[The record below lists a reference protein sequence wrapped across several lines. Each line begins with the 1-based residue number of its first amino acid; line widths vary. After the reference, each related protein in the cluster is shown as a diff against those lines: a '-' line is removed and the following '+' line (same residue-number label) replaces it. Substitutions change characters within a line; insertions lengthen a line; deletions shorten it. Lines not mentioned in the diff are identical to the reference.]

1 MKFART
7 LLVSLLPLAL
17 LGGCASSSHIAE
29 REATFLSEDD
39 QKNPPARITA
49 TFKDNLCSEYFA
61 YIKFSFHNP
70 RNEWLKMAA
79 PSVLFPYTRNSDDF
93 EIVVGDRLAAWG
105 DATVNRKRVE
115 QYNDYMTGALT
126 MVVGAALINE
136 GNDNAKKLGAGL
148 IGTRLA
154 RDGVV
159 AYKNERSQAVAP
171 VSTSQNQHILANDIL
186 VPPGSSRQYW
196 LLVRA
201 EDRAPLMSYI
211 SLGYKGEDRQQ
222 RYAVIPLDNWNRC
235 EWQQSRKQLLLDW
248 KLEQTTGADS
258 YGSKKALYEAQKRLP
273 ATEAEYQQYKKAGT
287 ALTQ

>member
-7 LLVSLLPLAL
+7 LLISLLPLAL
-17 LGGCASSSHIAE
+17 LGGCASSTRIAE

-39 QKNPPARITA
+39 QKNPPANITA
-49 TFKDNLCSEYFA
+49 KFKNNLCSDYFA
-61 YIKFSFHNP
+61 YIKFSVHNP
-70 RNEWLKMAA
+70 HNEWLKMNDL
-79 PSVLFPYTRNSDDF
+79 SLLFPYSRNGDDF
-93 EIVVGDRLAAWG
+93 EVVVGDRLAAWG

-159 AYKNERSQAVAP
+159 AYRNERSQAVAP
-171 VSTSQNQHILANDIL
+171 VTTSQNQHILANDIL

-201 EDRAPLMSYI
+201 EDRAPLMSHI
-211 SLGYKGEDRQQ
+211 SLGYKDAEQAQ
-222 RYAVIPLDNWNRC
+222 HYAVVPLDTWNRC
-235 EWQQSRKQLLLDW
+235 EWQKPRKRFLRAWGDEHQMGVKVGD
-248 KLEQTTGADS
+248 GHNVR
-258 YGSKKALYEAQKRLP
+258 YETRKILP
-273 ATEAEYQQYKKAGT
+273 EVEAEYQKRQRAKT
-287 ALTQ
+287 ALAQ

>member
-1 MKFART
+1 MKLART
-7 LLVSLLPLAL
+7 LLISLLPLAW
-17 LGGCASSSHIAE
+17 LGGCASSTRIAE

-39 QKNPPARITA
+39 QKNPPANITA
-49 TFKDNLCSEYFA
+49 TFKNNLCSDYFA
-61 YIKFSFHNP
+61 YIKFSVHNP
-70 RNEWLKMAA
+70 HNEWLKMNDL
-79 PSVLFPYTRNSDDF
+79 SLLFPYSRNGDDF
-93 EIVVGDRLAAWG
+93 EVVVGDRLAAWG

-159 AYKNERSQAVAP
+159 AYRNERSQAVAP

-201 EDRAPLMSYI
+201 EDRAPLVSYI
-211 SLGYKGEDRQQ
+211 SLGYKDAEQAQ
-222 RYAVIPLDNWNRC
+222 HYAVVPLDTWSRC
-235 EWQQSRKQLLLDW
+235 EWQKPRKRFLRAWGDENQMGVKVGD
-248 KLEQTTGADS
+248 GHNVR
-258 YGSKKALYEAQKRLP
+258 YEARKILP
-273 ATEAEYQQYKKAGT
+273 EVEAEYQKRQRAKT
-287 ALTQ
+287 ALAQ

>member
-1 MKFART
+1 MKLART
-7 LLVSLLPLAL
+7 LLISLLPLAL
-17 LGGCASSSHIAE
+17 LGGCASSTRIAE

-39 QKNPPARITA
+39 QKNPPANITA
-49 TFKDNLCSEYFA
+49 KFKNNLCSDYFA
-61 YIKFSFHNP
+61 YIKFSVHNP
-70 RNEWLKMAA
+70 HNEWLKMNDL
-79 PSVLFPYTRNSDDF
+79 SLLFPYSRNSDDF
-93 EIVVGDRLAAWG
+93 EVVVGDRLAAWG

-159 AYKNERSQAVAP
+159 AYRNERSQAVTP

-211 SLGYKGEDRQQ
+211 SLGYKDAEQAQ
-222 RYAVIPLDNWNRC
+222 HYAVVPLDKWNRC
-235 EWQQSRKQLLLDW
+235 EWQKPRKRF
-248 KLEQTTGADS
+248 LEAWGKENELGIKI
-258 YGSKKALYEAQKRLP
+258 GSGHNARYEPRKVLP
-273 ATEAEYQQYKKAGT
+273 EVEAEYQKRQRAKT